1 MEDAAM
7 WSVLVDR
14 DVKRMVRH
22 VQHYHMILC
31 RSAALNM
38 AYRVGMVGYKLCAGR
53 LIEPW
58 IVPPYIIV
66 SFVTR
71 IVVDVCM
78 EVYLMIVAA

>member
-1 MEDAAM
+1 M

-14 DVKRMVRH
+14 DVKRMIRH
-22 VQHYHMILC
+22 VQQYHMILL
-31 RSAALNM
+31 RPAVLNM
-38 AYRVGMVGYKLCAGR
+38 AYKVGMEGYKLCAGR

-66 SFVTR
+66 SFVTHM
-71 IVVDVCM
+71 IVDVCM